1 LELKLNQKLEQEK
14 YKKQKSL
21 AKTQIPKIEF
31 EEH

>member
-1 LELKLNQKLEQEK
+1 LELKLDQKLEEK